1 MNRKLNITDFKD
13 ASYFSER
20 KISSH
25 DLGDGLKSR
34 KRKEYWDNFIGEGS
48 NEFWKYLQ
56 EKNDFSKHDLDIFL
70 EEHTY
75 DVKDID
81 SFSHMDEF
89 IEFFFKRND
98 YTLPEFYIVDSE
110 GKRKP
115 IFSNFVIPFLKFAA
129 YKLEDNLS
137 SQNLKV
143 TRDVLNSLLIALFQ
157 QILNISYRT
166 LILELQVLKE
176 QNMLKGETG

>member
-1 MNRKLNITDFKD
+1 M
-13 ASYFSER
+13 
-20 KISSH
+20 
-25 DLGDGLKSR
+25 
-34 KRKEYWDNFIGEGS
+34 
-48 NEFWKYLQ
+48 
-56 EKNDFSKHDLDIFL
+56 

-81 SFSHMDEF
+81 SFSHMNEF

-143 TRDVLNSLLIALFQ
+143 TRDVLNSLLIAFIPTNFEYFLQ
-157 QILNISYRT
+157 NIDIRITSSERT
-166 LILELQVLKE
+166 KYVKR
-176 QNMLKGETG
+176 